1 MSASRADLKQL
12 GFETIKM
19 KSMCF
24 INIKNLN
31 YEGKKDHREDKGNK
45 TFESIKLD
53 NVWKL

>member
-1 MSASRADLKQL
+1 
-12 GFETIKM
+12 
-19 KSMCF
+19 MCF

-53 NVWKL
+53 NV